1 LLEWA
6 ITGIVGGIN
15 VCQCTKDRANR
26 YMCKYHDSDIAIQAA
41 LENNH
46 SFSSKFLRAALS
58 AIPIYGIPQGIL
70 YPIWRKLRDI
80 ALIASINGYDVE
92 SKEIQYKILQVFFLI
107 NPTALPTALSQ
118 GCTLAIVPVT
128 ETIVENNAY
137 EFLAKKQA
145 EHMSLQVTR
154 IYHDV
159 GYWWGSFFS
168 EGYAVQ
174 SAQSWEA
181 TAIDRFQHPM
191 FIQNMAHG
199 LKETISVKSVEGIVE
214 VVTPVAVY
222 ATAIPITLLVNWLFD
237 NSDKIFNLAKV
248 VFCKNPL

>member
-6 ITGIVGGIN
+6 ITGIVAGIN
-15 VCQCTKDRANR
+15 VFQCTKDRANR
-26 YMCKYHDSDIAIQAA
+26 YMSKYHDSDIAIQAA

-92 SKEIQYKILQVFFLI
+92 SKEIQYKILQVLFLI
-107 NPTALPTALSQ
+107 NPTVLPTAVSQ
-118 GCTLAIVPVT
+118 GCTLAIVPAT
-128 ETIVENNAY
+128 ETIVENKAY
-137 EFLAKKQA
+137 DFLAKKQA
-145 EHMSLQVTR
+145 EHMTQQMTKT
-154 IYHDV
+154 YHNV

-168 EGYAVQ
+168 EEYAVKA
-174 SAQSWEA
+174 AQSWEA
-181 TAIDRFQHPM
+181 TAKERFQNPM
-191 FIQNMAHG
+191 FIKNMANG
-199 LKETISVKSVEGIVE
+199 FRERMSGKAVEGIVE

-222 ATAIPITLLVNWLFD
+222 VTAIPITFFVNWLFD
-237 NSDKIFNLAKV
+237 NSDKIFNLAKE
-248 VFCKNPL
+248 VFCKNPS